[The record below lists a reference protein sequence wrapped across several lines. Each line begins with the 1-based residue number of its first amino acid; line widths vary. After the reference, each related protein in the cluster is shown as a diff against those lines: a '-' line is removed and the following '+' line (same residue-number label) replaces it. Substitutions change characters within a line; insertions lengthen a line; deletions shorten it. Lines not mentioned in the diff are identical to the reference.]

1 MAAKIAK
8 PGAIDK
14 AVFDNRIL
22 KDARIYSPKRVK
34 DDDEKEKLKKTIKNE
49 KKTLNMAKLKDEEKR
64 KEKLER

>member
-1 MAAKIAK
+1 MAAKIGK

-14 AVFDNRIL
+14 AVLDNKIL
-22 KDARIYSPKRVK
+22 KDARIYSPKRIK

-49 KKTLNMAKLKDEEKR
+49 KRTLNMAKLKDEEKR